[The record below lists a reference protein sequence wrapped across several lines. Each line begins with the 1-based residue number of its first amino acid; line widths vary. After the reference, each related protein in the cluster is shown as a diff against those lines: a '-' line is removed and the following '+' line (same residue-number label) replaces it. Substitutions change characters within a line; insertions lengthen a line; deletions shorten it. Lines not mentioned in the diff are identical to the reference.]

1 MTPLISL
8 LDCLPHQVRALVQ
21 CELWCLHRAS
31 FQRVADSAAA
41 SERRSRFAFLRCE
54 CECECECERRSRFAF
69 LR

>member
-41 SERRSRFAFLRCE
+41 SERRSRFAFLR
-54 CECECECERRSRFAF
+54 
-69 LR
+69 